1 MSVQQ
6 KSAWYSLGIGLLT
19 LAVYGV
25 LRAVAGANVAP
36 AAMSILALTAVVPRA
51 FPVTPD
57 ERERQIERRA
67 EVFGGLAAYL
77 FLVVAGM
84 LVWLTHFR
92 LDPPVVDVGVLPALI
107 TGAFVAMLVVRSAS
121 VLVLSR
127 RPLAAGD

>member
-25 LRAVAGANVAP
+25 LLAMVGSNVAP
-36 AAMSILALTAVVPRA
+36 VAMSILALTAAVPRSLA
-51 FPVTPD
+51 VTPD

-67 EVFGGLAAYL
+67 QVLGGLAAYL

-92 LDPPVVDVGVLPALI
+92 REPPVVDVGVLPLLI
-107 TGAFVAMLVVRSAS
+107 TGAFVSMLVARSLA